1 MISIKI
7 TVNGKEYKDFDDA
20 IDAVVYN
27 GIKSVVQ
34 ERLQPLSQEI
44 NANNITVEIKA
55 KSRESYN
62 VTWDSENKDL
72 NERMKIALQG
82 DK

>member
-7 TVNGKEYKDFDDA
+7 TVDGREYKDFDDA
-20 IDAVVYN
+20 LDAVVYN
-27 GIKSVVQ
+27 GIKNVVQ

-55 KSRESYN
+55 KSRENYS
-62 VTWDSENKDL
+62 VTWDSENEDL
-72 NERMKIALQG
+72 NEKIKIALRG
-82 DK
+82 E